1 MAILQP
7 GHVTA
12 DLLPAAA
19 LLPQFSGLDDR
30 QRHFLAGDGFHFFS
44 NNPFYTVFNPL
55 TDRQIRKNTGGNL
68 SDQPRPQHKLMADQF
83 RFGLFLSKRLKK
95 ESG

>member
-1 MAILQP
+1 
-7 GHVTA
+7 
-12 DLLPAAA
+12 
-19 LLPQFSGLDDR
+19 
-30 QRHFLAGDGFHFFS
+30 
-44 NNPFYTVFNPL
+44 VFNPL

-83 RFGLFLSKRLKK
+83 RFGLFLSKRLKN